1 MIPTTT
7 RAAVYERGGGI
18 AVRDVKLAPP
28 AAGELLV
35 RVTACGICPGEVVA
49 WYNDRKA
56 PFVLGHEPV
65 AVIEACGD
73 GAAPSPNGIAPA
85 NGSKPFQPGERV
97 FVHHHAPCMTCRRC
111 QRKDYVQCETWRR
124 TKLRPGGMAQYAIVP
139 AESVRADVLRIPE
152 TLDDDLATMV
162 EPLATVVKST
172 RRSRLRAGDRV
183 LVIGL
188 GIMGMLHL
196 ALARFRGAELVIG
209 ADRVKSRLERAREHG
224 AHLTLDV
231 GAAPL
236 SDQVRSATDGEG
248 ADIVIVGPGS
258 IEAMQS
264 AAQCVAP
271 GGTIVLFA
279 PTQATEVWP
288 VPVQD
293 FYFKDVSVVASY
305 SAGPNDTRE
314 ALTLLADGLPLAG
327 LVTHR
332 FGLESIAEAYQLVAA
347 ADDALKVI
355 VYPGKR

>member
-1 MIPTTT
+1 MIPTST

-18 AVRDVKLAPP
+18 AVRDVDLAPP

-73 GAAPSPNGIAPA
+73 GAVPASNG
-85 NGSKPFQPGERV
+85 GKPFARGERV
-97 FVHHHAPCMTCRRC
+97 FVHHHAPCMSCRRC
-111 QRKDYVQCETWRR
+111 LRKDYVQCETWRR

-152 TLDDDLATMV
+152 SLGDDVATMV
-162 EPLATVVKST
+162 EPLATVVKSV

-196 ALARFRGAELVIG
+196 ALARFRGAELIMG

-224 AHLTLDV
+224 AHLALDV

-236 SDQVRSATDGEG
+236 PEQVRQATGGEG
-248 ADIVIVGPGS
+248 ADIAIVGPGS
-258 IEAMQS
+258 IEAMQTG
-264 AAQCVAP
+264 AQCVAP

-279 PTQATEVWP
+279 PTQATEFWP
-288 VPVQD
+288 IPVQD

-332 FGLESIAEAYQLVAA
+332 FGLDSIAEAYRLVAA
-347 ADDALKVI
+347 AEDALKVI